1 MGIRMT
7 TKKTISVCGR
17 LDLETYKKFRE
28 FQKKNKIPVKS
39 QAVEKIMYGYLNS
52 TKGNGVTPL
61 LQRKSNGGKALL
73 CQLSDITEKMNE
85 FEQNL
90 KKEIVKK

>member
-1 MGIRMT
+1 MKMT

-39 QAVEKIMYGYLNS
+39 QAVEKIMHGYLNS
-52 TKGNGVTPL
+52 TRENGVTPL
-61 LQRKSNGGKALL
+61 LQKKSNGGKALL
-73 CQLSDITEKMNE
+73 CQISDITAKMSE

-90 KKEIVKK
+90 KKEMIKK